1 MIAAVEGTL
10 ELRGAGWAVIKV
22 GGVSLRVQVSNFTLN
37 ELGAIG
43 EKVRLHTH
51 LHWKEDSIA
60 LYGFMYQQELDLFK
74 LLITVNGVG
83 PKSALAMLSGMEYE
97 RLASAVATG
106 DVDLLTEL
114 PGVGKK
120 MAGRLVVELKSKL
133 EKEWV
138 GVSPQLAEDT
148 AELAAVLTSLGY
160 SASDAARAAARVP
173 PSSGLSLEEKTK
185 LALRHLAK

>member
-1 MIAAVEGTL
+1 VIASVEGTL
-10 ELRGAGWAVIKV
+10 ELRGAGWVVVKV
-22 GGVSLRVQVSNFTLN
+22 GGISLRVQMSDFTLN

-60 LYGFMYQQELDLFK
+60 LYGFMYQQELDLFR

-83 PKSALAMLSGMEYE
+83 PRSALAMLSRMQYE
-97 RLASAVATG
+97 RLASAIAGG

-120 MAGRLVVELKSKL
+120 MASRLVVELKGKL

-138 GVSPQLAEDT
+138 GVSPQLAEGT
-148 AELAAVLTSLGY
+148 AELVAVLTGLGY
-160 SASDAARAAARVP
+160 SASEAARAAAQVP
-173 PSSGLSLEEKTK
+173 LSSGLSLEEKTR

>member
-1 MIAAVEGTL
+1 VIASVEGTL
-10 ELRGAGWAVIKV
+10 ELRGAGWVVVKV

-37 ELGAIG
+37 ELGAAG
-43 EKVRLHTH
+43 ESVRLYTH

-83 PKSALAMLSGMEYE
+83 PKSALAMLSGMECE
-97 RLASAVATG
+97 RLASAIASG
-106 DVDLLTEL
+106 DVALLTEL

-120 MAGRLVVELKSKL
+120 MASRLVVELKGKL

-138 GVSPQLAEDT
+138 GVSPQLAEGT
-148 AELAAVLTSLGY
+148 AELVAVLTGLGY
-160 SASDAARAAARVP
+160 SASEAARAAAQVP
-173 PSSGLSLEEKTK
+173 LSSGLSLEEKTR

>member
-10 ELRGAGWAVIKV
+10 EVRGAGWAIIKV

-37 ELGAIG
+37 ELGAAG
-43 EKVRLHTH
+43 ERVRLHTH

-97 RLASAVATG
+97 RLASAIASG
-106 DVDLLTEL
+106 NVDLLTEL

-120 MAGRLVVELKSKL
+120 MASRLVVELKSKL

-138 GVSPQLAEDT
+138 GVSPQLAEGT

-160 SASDAARAAARVP
+160 SASEAARAAARVL

-185 LALRHLAK
+185 LALRHLTK

>member
-1 MIAAVEGTL
+1 MIAAVEGVL
-10 ELRGAGWAVIKV
+10 ELRGDGWAVVKV
-22 GGVSLRVQVSNFTLN
+22 GGVSLRIQVSDFTLN

-51 LHWKEDSIA
+51 LHWKEDSVA

-83 PKSALAMLSGMEYE
+83 PKSALAMLSRMEYA
-97 RLASAVATG
+97 RLASAIASG
-106 DVDLLTEL
+106 DVALLTEL

-120 MAGRLVVELKSKL
+120 MASRLVVELKSKL
-133 EKEWV
+133 EKEWAV
-138 GVSPQLAEDT
+138 VSPQLAEGT

-160 SASDAARAAARVP
+160 SASESARAAARVP
-173 PSSGLSLEEKTK
+173 PSSTLSLEERTK
-185 LALRHLAK
+185 LALRHLTK

>member
-1 MIAAVEGTL
+1 VIAAVEGTL
-10 ELRGAGWAVIKV
+10 ELRGAGWAVVKV
-22 GGVSLRVQVSNFTLN
+22 GGVSFRIQVSGFTLS

-60 LYGFMYQQELDLFK
+60 LYGFAHQQELDLFK

-83 PKSALAMLSGMEYE
+83 PKSALAMLSGMECE
-97 RLASAVATG
+97 RLASAIASS
-106 DVDLLTEL
+106 DVTLLTEL

-120 MAGRLVVELKSKL
+120 MASRLVVELKSKL

-138 GVSPQLAEDT
+138 GVSPQLAEGT
-148 AELAAVLTSLGY
+148 TELAAVLTSLGY
-160 SASDAARAAARVP
+160 SASEAARAAALVP
-173 PSSGLSLEEKTK
+173 PSSDLSLEEKTR